1 MADGGWPMADGRC
14 RIRKEGRTDE
24 GGLADARIGTL
35 ARLGVADS
43 GKTAYSGP
51 MLHFYYGSGSPFA
64 WKVWL
69 ALEHKGLAY
78 ELHTLSFSGG
88 DLKTPA
94 YLAINP
100 RGRVPSI
107 VHDDFALYE
116 STAIV
121 EYLDDT
127 FPEPPLLPVDRQAR
141 ALVRRLAFEGDNT
154 YYPTAR
160 KLFSETLFRPRGDGD
175 PALIERATEG
185 LLREGDAIEQA
196 LDMAVPESERSYA
209 DYALYPHFAL
219 LRRLAERMP
228 AHRRPFESLG
238 PRIRSL
244 MARVESKPFFA
255 KTFPPH
261 WKD

>member
-1 MADGGWPMADGRC
+1 
-14 RIRKEGRTDE
+14 
-24 GGLADARIGTL
+24 
-35 ARLGVADS
+35 
-43 GKTAYSGP
+43 